1 MTQARGWRPPL
12 RAARR
17 RTRSRYRRPWEQPR
31 SQPTWRPFEPLSSGA
46 AAIRRR
52 SEILPGGDAL
62 DLPAAAA
69 AVVVGEQR
77 AHEHDALAL
86 LAGDLRPVVGVRRV
100 RQVLVLAVL
109 LPDGV
114 DEVAARDASR
124 AAADLPLD
132 GHLLR
137 APDDVLDHRSGG
149 EALEEQ
155 HFLVTV
161 LVRDLQEAVL
171 VVTGVHAVHCRI
183 DHHLDRLRSPARL
196 RGFVL
201 GDRQVLSE
209 VAAEDLARRSL
220 VGTLDLDLHVEATGP
235 EDRRVDQILA
245 VRSPDHDDV
254 LETLDAVD
262 LGEQLR
268 DDRALDVR
276 GDPGPAR
283 SEQRVH
289 LVEEHDDGNAFL
301 GLLARALEDQADL
314 ALGLADVLVEQLRA
328 LDVEEVRPR
337 RAVARLLGHA
347 LRERVG
353 HGLGDERLA
362 ATGRAV
368 EEDPLRRLELV
379 LVEQVGVE
387 VRQLDGVLD
396 LVDLLVEPAD
406 VRVRDV
412 GHLFEDELLDLG
424 AREAFDEHSRAGLD
438 QKMVAGAKP
447 LAQQAAGELAHAFL
461 VGASDHERATSVL
474 EQLLERDDLAGDV
487 VTAREHDVERLVQH
501 DFLAALE
508 LFDVELRMQRDAH
521 LATRGEH
528 VDGAVVVHL
537 EERAVRR
544 RRHGELFDLF
554 AQRADVL
561 ARLAQRGG
569 ELLVLGDGLGQ
580 LALRLEEA
588 LFERSHPLRG
598 VLKAA
603 AQDDDLFLQRF
614 RLLLELADLAF
625 VFSEASLVLG
635 GHVTTSHCGRALA
648 AHPTPAF
655 SASCGTLQA

>member
-1 MTQARGWRPPL
+1 MTQARGWRPTR

-31 SQPTWRPFEPLSSGA
+31 SQPTWRPFEPLSSGTA
-46 AAIRRR
+46 TRRR
-52 SEILPGGDAL
+52 SEILPRGDAL

-69 AVVVGEQR
+69 AVVLGEQR
-77 AHEHDALAL
+77 ADEHDALAL
-86 LAGDLRPVVGVRRV
+86 LAGDLRPVVGIRRV
-100 RQVLVLAVL
+100 RQILVLAVL

-124 AAADLPLD
+124 ATADLALD
-132 GHLLR
+132 RHLLR
-137 APDDVLDHRSGG
+137 APDDVLDHRPGG
-149 EALEEQ
+149 EVLEEQ
-155 HFLVTV
+155 HFLVAV

-171 VVTGVHAVHCRI
+171 VVTRVHAVHCRI
-183 DHHLDRLRSPARL
+183 DHHVDRLRPPACL
-196 RGFVL
+196 RGLVL
-201 GDRQVLSE
+201 GDRQVLTE
-209 VAAEDLARRSL
+209 VAAEDLARRVL

-235 EDRRVDQILA
+235 EDRRVDEVLA
-245 VRSPDHDDV
+245 VRSPDDDDV

-276 GDPGPAR
+276 GDPGPAC

-301 GLLARALEDQADL
+301 GLLARALEDEADL

-368 EEDPLRRLELV
+368 QEDPLRRLELV

-387 VRQLDGVLD
+387 VRELDGVLN

-406 VRVRDV
+406 VRIRDV

-424 AREAFDEHSRAGLD
+424 AREAFDEHSRAGLH
-438 QKMVAGAKP
+438 QEMVTGAKP
-447 LAQQAAGELAHAFL
+447 L
-461 VGASDHERATSVL
+461 
-474 EQLLERDDLAGDV
+474 
-487 VTAREHDVERLVQH
+487 
-501 DFLAALE
+501 
-508 LFDVELRMQRDAH
+508 
-521 LATRGEH
+521 
-528 VDGAVVVHL
+528 
-537 EERAVRR
+537 
-544 RRHGELFDLF
+544 
-554 AQRADVL
+554 
-561 ARLAQRGG
+561 
-569 ELLVLGDGLGQ
+569 
-580 LALRLEEA
+580 
-588 LFERSHPLRG
+588 
-598 VLKAA
+598 
-603 AQDDDLFLQRF
+603 
-614 RLLLELADLAF
+614 
-625 VFSEASLVLG
+625 
-635 GHVTTSHCGRALA
+635 
-648 AHPTPAF
+648 
-655 SASCGTLQA
+655 